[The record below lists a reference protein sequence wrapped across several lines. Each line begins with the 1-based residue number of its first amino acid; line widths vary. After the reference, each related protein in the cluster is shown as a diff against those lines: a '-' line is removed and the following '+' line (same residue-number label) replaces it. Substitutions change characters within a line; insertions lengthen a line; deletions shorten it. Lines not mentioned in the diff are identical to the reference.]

1 MFHSDREKTISKAIV
16 IVGSFYIIFLTLVQR
31 LIQVYLPALQVGIQ
45 TLLIIAFAGITIIIL
60 VLGKE
65 RIFTFLFKSSLILDD
80 RKRKLLGA
88 WNILIE
94 YEGSDKEIKRR
105 TGVFN
110 LRSTAA
116 GGYVFEGDKLLDMH
130 TEKPVANAWSSFF
143 AEFLTINE
151 QEFFIYVYC
160 IDRSGSRSGDCSEEY
175 DKIGIVVAKRENNL
189 EKIKFFKG
197 IFKDIEL
204 GDKAINEVIKSGR
217 VTIMKSTG

>member
-16 IVGSFYIIFLTLVQR
+16 IVGSFYIIFLTLMQR
-31 LIQVYLPALQVGIQ
+31 IIQVYLPVLPVEIQ
-45 TLLIIAFAGITIIIL
+45 TLLIVAFAGITIIIL

-65 RIFTFLFKSSLILDD
+65 KIFSFLFKSSLILDD
-80 RKRKLLGA
+80 KKRNLLGA

-94 YEGSDKEIKRR
+94 YEGPEKEIKRR

-110 LRSTAA
+110 LKSTAS

-130 TEKPVANAWSSFF
+130 TEKPVANSWSSRF

-151 QEFFIYVYC
+151 QDFFIYVYC
-160 IDRSGSRSGDCSEEY
+160 IDRSGNDDCREEY
-175 DKIGIVVAKRENNL
+175 DKIGIVVAKRENNK

-204 GDKAINEVIKSGR
+204 GDRAINEVIKSGR